1 MSFTDLRNLHR
12 LHLVDSAI
20 VEIRKRAASLDPGKA
35 ILAKIAALEKE
46 LDEVG
51 GNAKALAGEQAD
63 LELKQKTID
72 AKIAQIDK
80 DLYSGKVVNPREVE
94 AFQKEIENQ
103 KKRRSEMDERLLELM
118 ELTPPAKAAADAI
131 QTKIDDAKHALTAHQ
146 KEVVQAKGDLERQF
160 KEISAKRVTA
170 LADVPQAMLLRYD
183 AIRQR
188 TGGVGMADV
197 VKGNF
202 CGMCGTHLP
211 EKLIEGAKDGRIVTC
226 ESCHRILYAS
236 DGII

>member
-20 VEIRKRAASLDPGKA
+20 VEIRKRAAALDPGKA

-46 LDEVG
+46 LEGVG
-51 GNAKALAGEQAD
+51 GEAKSLSSEAAD
-63 LELKQKTID
+63 LELKQKAID

-103 KKRRSEMDERLLELM
+103 KKRRSEMDGRLLELM
-118 ELTPPAKAAADAI
+118 DLTPPAKAAADAI
-131 QTKIDDAKHALTAHQ
+131 QAKIDEAKRELSEHQ
-146 KEVVQAKGDLERQF
+146 KKVVQLKTDLERQF
-160 KEISAKRVTA
+160 KEVTAKRKAA
-170 LADVPQAMLLRYD
+170 LAEVLPAMLLRYD
-183 AIRQR
+183 AVRQR
-188 TGGVGMADV
+188 TGGVGMSDV
-197 VKGNF
+197 VRGGF
-202 CGMCGTHLP
+202 CAMCGTHLP

-236 DGII
+236 DGIV